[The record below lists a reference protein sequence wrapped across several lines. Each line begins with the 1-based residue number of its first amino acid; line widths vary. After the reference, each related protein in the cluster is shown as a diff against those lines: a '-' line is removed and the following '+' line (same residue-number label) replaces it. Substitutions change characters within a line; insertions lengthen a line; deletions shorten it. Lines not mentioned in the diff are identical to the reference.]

1 MKDIYIHYGSTHFR
15 PEAFKTPR
23 NQNWVKP
30 IGGLWACLKNDE
42 RAYTWKDWNESEG
55 FTDCCEDTSFS
66 FTLKDTAN
74 VHYIYN
80 SIDLKDILHEYPVGT
95 SLITSYIDFE
105 DLVKRGIDAIELR
118 KTINNRVEAL
128 QKKQQAQAEQE
139 TAKVEAKTAL
149 IKAQNEA
156 EIKITQA
163 KAEAEA
169 NKVKAASIT
178 EELIRMKEAE
188 ARYKHGWVTVNGNST
203 VVTKEGEK

>member
-118 KTINNRVEAL
+118 SFGKWEQSVSREHLYFAL
-128 QKKQQAQAEQE
+128 YGWDCDCI
-139 TAKVEAKTAL
+139 L
-149 IKAQNEA
+149 ILNPDCIE
-156 EIKITQA
+156 
-163 KAEAEA
+163 
-169 NKVKAASIT
+169 
-178 EELIRMKEAE
+178 KE
-188 ARYKHGWVTVNGNST
+188 W
-203 VVTKEGEK
+203 